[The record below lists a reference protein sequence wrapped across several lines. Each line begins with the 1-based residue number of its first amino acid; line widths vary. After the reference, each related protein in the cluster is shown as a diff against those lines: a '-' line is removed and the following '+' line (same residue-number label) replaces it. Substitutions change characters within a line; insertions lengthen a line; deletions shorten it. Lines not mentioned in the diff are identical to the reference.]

1 MPAPAALRSSPA
13 DVSPA
18 RPARP
23 GRLRRRTRRLGGR
36 ALVGVILALGAV
48 TPAAASGLGG
58 IGPSN
63 TGAETA
69 PVTSCDS
76 DGLAVSYQIEPVA
89 ASGTGVA
96 GAVISGLEPACTGAT
111 IQATLSD
118 STGASL
124 VTGSA
129 TVSGPVQ
136 TVAFPTPAD
145 ANLVA
150 GTAVVVTR

>member
-1 MPAPAALRSSPA
+1 MPALTAPISTANGVL
-13 DVSPA
+13 
-18 RPARP
+18 PARP
-23 GRLRRRTRRLGGR
+23 GRLRRRARRLGGR

-58 IGPSN
+58 IGLSN

-76 DGLAVSYQIEPVA
+76 DGLAVSYQIVPVA
-89 ASGTGVA
+89 VSGTGVA

-118 STGASL
+118 ATGTNLA
-124 VTGSA
+124 TGSA